1 VFVCVCVCVSL
12 SSTLSL
18 LARSTD
24 STLQTPRPPHSSRA
38 VYVYHKVLAR
48 REAWGGRG
56 GGHGS
61 FVTKSSAFSSANPP
75 PLLAR
80 TPPPPLPKSIHLH

>member
-1 VFVCVCVCVSL
+1 MFVCVCVCVSL

-56 GGHGS
+56 GVGMFGGGGGVHS
-61 FVTKSSAFSSANPP
+61 CVYTVLLD
-75 PLLAR
+75 PLRCIRGA
-80 TPPPPLPKSIHLH
+80 TIVVYSV